1 MQVAAVNAHARKRYG
16 EFVQALDFAFE
27 QLGELKKMIDKMR
40 PRTRVQGAWRNA
52 TPDELKGMYKK
63 ACADL
68 EALRAHAMQYE
79 SELISRDWRV

>member
-1 MQVAAVNAHARKRYG
+1 MQVAAINARARQRYG

-27 QLGELKKMIDKMR
+27 QLIELKKMIDKMR
-40 PRTRVQGAWRNA
+40 PRVRTQGAWRNA

-63 ACADL
+63 ACAEL
-68 EALRAHAMQYE
+68 EELKAHAMTYE